1 MPTDTIIIVAG
12 VVAAFAFFAAGLA
25 YASITS
31 SK

>member
-12 VVAAFAFFAAGLA
+12 VVATFALFAAGLA
-25 YASITS
+25 FASMTS